1 MATTNSVFKA
11 STRCTGGAC
20 VEVAVSTSAIIVRDG
35 KDRQGSV
42 LSFGPVEWRSFLD
55 AVKSGSV
62 GSADG

>member
-1 MATTNSVFKA
+1 M
-11 STRCTGGAC
+11 
-20 VEVAVSTSAIIVRDG
+20 AVSTSAIIVRDG